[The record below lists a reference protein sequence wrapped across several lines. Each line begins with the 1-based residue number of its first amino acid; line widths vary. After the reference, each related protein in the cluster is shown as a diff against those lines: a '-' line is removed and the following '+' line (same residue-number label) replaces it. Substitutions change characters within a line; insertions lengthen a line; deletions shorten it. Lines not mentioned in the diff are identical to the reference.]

1 LGKIIFPEEDM
12 TDRKKMKPALWAV
25 LIGIFLLALVLRGMA
40 FLRFKD
46 NMSLSGDAR
55 NYCLMSHQLADTGIY
70 GYWYDGNPYGGSP
83 GVSNA
88 RVMPGYPLFLTLV
101 YKVVGDPWRQIT
113 AVRLIQAFL
122 GSLCALLAFAAVRRI
137 FGKDLPAVLT
147 ALLVAVYPTY
157 VLSCTLLLTEGLG
170 LFTMLL
176 YFYAAALAFDTG
188 NKHLHLLAGMAFGLH
203 ILVRPTLLPLFIVPF
218 IYLLISGRKKSGPIG
233 FRNPGRAIGMYTTG
247 EIGKLFFLQLAGL
260 VVVMAPWWIRNLVTL
275 GSLIITAKGDG
286 NALLAG
292 TYPYWQDYFQDI
304 PESIKGVNDAQREW
318 AIRRIINGLKTE
330 PWLYIKWFT
339 WGKTQ
344 HTFGTPY
351 LVNLVPEIKKVHEWL
366 HNQILW
372 FGIGGML
379 LHSVRQ
385 LKGFYL
391 YLYGLIILGLQL
403 LFIPDPRYAYQL
415 MFFLMVGAAFLVD
428 QILELARAL
437 LGLNKSGWTR

>member
-1 LGKIIFPEEDM
+1 MGKIIFPEEDM
-12 TDRKKMKPALWAV
+12 TVRKRMKPALWAV
-25 LIGIFLLALVLRGMA
+25 LIGIFLLALVLRGLA
-40 FLRFKD
+40 FMHFKD
-46 NMSLSGDAR
+46 NMWLAGDAR
-55 NYCLMSHQLADTGIY
+55 NYWLMSHQLADTGIY

-147 ALLVAVYPTY
+147 ALFVAVYPTY

-176 YFYAAALAFDTG
+176 FFYVAAAAFDTG
-188 NKHLHLLAGMAFGLH
+188 KKLLHVLSGMTFGLH
-203 ILVRPTLLPLFIVPF
+203 ILVRPTLLPLFVVPF
-218 IYLLISGRKKSGPIG
+218 IYLLISGRKKRGPIG
-233 FRNPGRAIGMYTTG
+233 FRNPGRTSGRFTLG
-247 EIGKLFFLQLAGL
+247 EIGMMFALQLIGL

-275 GSLIITAKGDG
+275 GTFIITAKGDG

-292 TYPYWQDYFQDI
+292 TYPYWQDYFKDI

-318 AIRRIINGLKTE
+318 GIQRIINGLKTE

-344 HTFGTPY
+344 YTFGTPY
-351 LVNLVPEIKKVHEWL
+351 LVNMVPEIKNVHRWIHDL
-366 HNQILW
+366 ILW
-372 FGIGGML
+372 MGIPGMI

-391 YLYGLIILGLQL
+391 YFYGLIFLGLQL

-415 MFFLMVGAAFLVD
+415 MFFIMVGAAFLVD
-428 QILELARAL
+428 QILELAKAL
-437 LGLNKSGWTR
+437 LGLNKSVWTR

>member
-1 LGKIIFPEEDM
+1 M
-12 TDRKKMKPALWAV
+12 TAKKRIGPALWAV

-46 NMSLSGDAR
+46 NMWLAGDAR
-55 NYCLMSHQLADTGIY
+55 NYWLMSHQLANTGIY

-83 GVSNA
+83 GVPNA
-88 RVMPGYPLFLTLV
+88 RVMPAYPLFLTLV

-122 GSLCALLAFAAVRRI
+122 GSLSALLAFAAVRRI

-176 YFYAAALAFDTG
+176 FFYVAAAAFDTG
-188 NKHLHLLAGMAFGLH
+188 KKYLHVLSGMTFGLH
-203 ILVRPTLLPLFIVPF
+203 ILVRPTLLPLFVVPF
-218 IYLLISGRKKSGPIG
+218 IYLLISGRKKRRPVG
-233 FRNPGRAIGMYTTG
+233 FRNPGRISGRYTLG
-247 EIGKLFFLQLAGL
+247 EIGLMFVLQLAGL

-275 GSLIITAKGDG
+275 GTLVITAKGDG

-318 AIRRIINGLKTE
+318 GIQRIINGLKTD

-344 HTFGTPY
+344 YTFGTPY
-351 LVNLVPEIKKVHEWL
+351 LVNMVPEIKRVHQWIHDL
-366 HNQILW
+366 ILW
-372 FGIGGML
+372 MGIPGMV

-385 LKGFYL
+385 RKGFYL
-391 YLYGLIILGLQL
+391 YFYGLIFLGLQL
-403 LFIPDPRYAYQL
+403 LFVPDPRYAYQL
-415 MFFLMVGAAFLVD
+415 MFFIMVGAAFLVD
-428 QILELARAL
+428 QLLELARGL
-437 LGLNKSGWTR
+437 LGLNKSSWTR

>member
-1 LGKIIFPEEDM
+1 MGKIIFPEEDM
-12 TDRKKMKPALWAV
+12 TVRKRMKPALWAV
-25 LIGIFLLALVLRGMA
+25 LTGIFLLALVLRGLA
-40 FLRFKD
+40 FMHFKD
-46 NMSLSGDAR
+46 NMWLAGDAR
-55 NYCLMSHQLADTGIY
+55 NYWLMSHQLADTGIY

-147 ALLVAVYPTY
+147 ALFVAVYPTY

-176 YFYAAALAFDTG
+176 FFYVAAAAFDTG
-188 NKHLHLLAGMAFGLH
+188 KKLLHVLSGMTFGLH
-203 ILVRPTLLPLFIVPF
+203 ILVRPTLLPLFVVPF
-218 IYLLISGRKKSGPIG
+218 IYLLISGRKKRGPIG
-233 FRNPGRAIGMYTTG
+233 FRNPGRTSGRFTLG
-247 EIGKLFFLQLAGL
+247 EIGMMFALQLIGL

-275 GSLIITAKGDG
+275 GTFIITAKGDG

-292 TYPYWQDYFQDI
+292 TYPYWQDYFKDI

-318 AIRRIINGLKTE
+318 GIQRIINGLKTE

-344 HTFGTPY
+344 YTFGTPY
-351 LVNLVPEIKKVHEWL
+351 LVNMVPEIKNVHRWIHDL
-366 HNQILW
+366 ILW
-372 FGIGGML
+372 MGIPGMI

-391 YLYGLIILGLQL
+391 YFYGLIFLGLQL

-415 MFFLMVGAAFLVD
+415 MFFIMVGAAFLVD
-428 QILELARAL
+428 QILELAKAL
-437 LGLNKSGWTR
+437 LGLNKSVWTR